1 MPPVA
6 KPKLSL
12 KELIENGFLEP
23 IKRGR
28 PCVYK
33 TDEER
38 QAAHK
43 AQQRECM
50 KRHNIR
56 LKEARTRMIEAEWD
70 GTVIHAPE
78 VVRVDACG

>member
-1 MPPVA
+1 MPSIA
-6 KPKLSL
+6 KPKVSMQ
-12 KELIENGFLEP
+12 ELIDNGFLEP

-50 KRHNIR
+50 KRHSAR
-56 LKEARTRMIEAEWD
+56 LKEARARMIES
-70 GTVIHAPE
+70 VIPAPGI
-78 VVRVDACG
+78 VCVDSHV